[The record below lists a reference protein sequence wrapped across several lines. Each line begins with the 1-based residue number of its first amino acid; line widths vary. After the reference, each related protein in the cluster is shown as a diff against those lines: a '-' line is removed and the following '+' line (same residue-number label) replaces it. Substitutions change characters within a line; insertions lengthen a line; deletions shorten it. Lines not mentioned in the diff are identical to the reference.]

1 MKKQVE
7 VWIDFA
13 EKDILTITE
22 IINNHA
28 LTNIVAFHCQQAIEK
43 YFKAYILENKKSI
56 IKTHNLL
63 ALYGII
69 KEIIDLDIDEDLL
82 SIVNDIYLESRYPG
96 EIGLLD
102 NGSIPTIEQADQF
115 FNFTKEI
122 QTKIKNKLNENNE
135 DK

>member
-1 MKKQVE
+1 M
-7 VWIDFA
+7 
-13 EKDILTITE
+13 
-22 IINNHA
+22 
-28 LTNIVAFHCQQAIEK
+28 
-43 YFKAYILENKKSI
+43 
-56 IKTHNLL
+56 L